1 MLCTT
6 ELDAHQDNMATLTNE
21 AKTFESDTWDE
32 ATYTWEDAGS
42 RTWENQTALAN
53 EAKPANASLT
63 NEAQS

>member
-1 MLCTT
+1 
-6 ELDAHQDNMATLTNE
+6 MATLTNE